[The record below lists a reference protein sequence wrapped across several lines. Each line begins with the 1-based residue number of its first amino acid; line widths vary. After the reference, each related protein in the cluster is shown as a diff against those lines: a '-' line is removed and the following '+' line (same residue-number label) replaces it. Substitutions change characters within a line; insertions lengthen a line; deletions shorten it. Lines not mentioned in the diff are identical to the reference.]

1 MNRNNWRW
9 FRVGDLFTLQKCKC
23 SNATELLEDGD
34 EIAYIGAKK
43 SCNGVMRYVKRVE
56 KLVSRGNCIVFIGDG
71 QGSVGYCLYQPVDFI
86 GSTTLIAGYNE
97 HLNPYNAAFIVSVL
111 DQERFRYS
119 FGRKY
124 KKEVIANTKIQLP
137 AINFENGDY
146 APDWKYM
153 EDFVKDQIIPQLP
166 KKAQKV
172 WLQKYDTKPMQQEK
186 MKLNTDEWKWFTI
199 EDICEYPYKA
209 KAYNANELTECT
221 NNSEKA
227 ILYVTRTDVNNGCKG
242 FVVNEGFENVE
253 RGGAITIGDT
263 TSTIFYQNRDFICGD
278 HMVVLRSKIF
288 NIYIGLF
295 IVALLNKERFR
306 YNYGRAFT
314 MEIIAKTKIKLPAV
328 KKNDGT
334 YTPDWQFMEDYIKSL
349 SFSKNIEPSDP
360 KEIVDELVEMKKEM
374 IKMRQQLEAQRS
386 AQELKIIGGNVT
398 YIDNSQT
405 FNLKK

>member
-9 FRVGDLFTLQKCKC
+9 FRVGDLFTPQKCKC

-86 GSTTLIAGYNE
+86 GSTTLIAGYSE

-137 AINFENGDY
+137 AINFENGDF

-186 MKLNTDEWKWFTI
+186 MKLNTDEWKYFAI
-199 EDICEYPYKA
+199 RDLFRV
-209 KAYNANELTECT
+209 ELTKGDI
-221 NNSEKA
+221 KA
-227 ILYVTRTDVNNGCKG
+227 DEVDKGKIPLISSGESNNG
-242 FVVNEGFENVE
+242 VVKYITEEGDGIAEMFPENTITLDMFCHANYQGLAYYAVGHGRVNILFPKFELN
-253 RGGAITIGDT
+253 RYIG
-263 TSTIFYQNRDFICGD
+263 IFICT
-278 HMVVLRSKIF
+278 LINREE
-288 NIYIGLF
+288 Y
-295 IVALLNKERFR
+295 RFS
-306 YNYGRAFT
+306 YGRAVYST
-314 MEIIAKTKIKLPAV
+314 VAEKMKIKLPAV

-349 SFSKNIEPSDP
+349 PFSKNIEPSDP